1 MEVGDEFVVIV
12 VLGRCGTRFG
22 VQEGMHWPSEHTF
35 VLTLFLFEG
44 TELCVGPDPYTD
56 GFFFFDG
63 GPKLIREYS
72 K

>member
-35 VLTLFLFEG
+35 VLTLFYLKAPNYVLAR
-44 TELCVGPDPYTD
+44 TLTQMD
-56 GFFFFDG
+56 FFFLMED
-63 GPKLIREYS
+63 LN
-72 K
+72 